1 MQNWVKRV
9 HLKEKEL
16 LEVEIERS
24 VKTIAANYLFL
35 NMNDRP
41 AINFL
46 WVCAEM
52 PGVGQFR

>member
-1 MQNWVKRV
+1 MQNWIKRI

-24 VKTIAANYLFL
+24 VLTIAGNYFFVII
-35 NMNDRP
+35 NDKP

-46 WVCAEM
+46 WV
-52 PGVGQFR
+52 